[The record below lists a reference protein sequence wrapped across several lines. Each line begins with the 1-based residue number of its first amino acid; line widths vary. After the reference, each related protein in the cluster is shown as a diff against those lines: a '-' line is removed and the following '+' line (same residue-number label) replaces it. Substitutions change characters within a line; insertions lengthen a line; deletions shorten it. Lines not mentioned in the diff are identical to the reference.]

1 MYSASSC
8 DRFGSTS
15 GSVLLALWVTVLA
28 SCAERLFNVFRDRLN
43 FSHGSQDRRMTQ
55 QRKRFCDF
63 GPFRLDRQKRL
74 LLHGSETLPLPPKAL
89 EVLLFLIDHRNRV
102 IEKSEFMKAVWPGS
116 FVEEGNLSQN
126 IFLLRKTLEDG
137 QDGHR
142 FILTVPGVGYRFV
155 PEVAEHEEQDPA
167 ELPVA
172 VRPFN
177 VNPSPAPPRRSLTLR
192 IAVYATA
199 LVLALVVGVALYRR
213 YKTPPQVLRERQ
225 LTTNSAESSL
235 TATAISPDGNYL
247 AFADEHGLYV
257 RQTASRETH
266 PLAVPSTARIYR
278 LSWFPDGSKVLAT
291 GITSENPIP
300 SVWSIS
306 LLGRTFHKLRED
318 VEEAVPSPD
327 SSKILFTTKLESEVW
342 VMGSNGEEPVKIL
355 SGDAQDDFGC
365 LAWFPDGKRILFLR
379 FPLVGPNAVESLQ
392 LDGGQPAIVVSTG
405 GLVASIFLRDG
416 RLLYGVGGESGNDK
430 EVSLWEVQV
439 DLKSGRAAG
448 GTHSF
453 KQWKNTRISDLSVT
467 SDGKRLVLLKGNPQ
481 GDAYIGNLE
490 QNGKALTAPRR
501 LTLDDL
507 DDEPSDWTSDSKSVL
522 FYSNRNGTYDIFRQS
537 IDETT
542 AQALVESTRYKIR
555 PRMSPDG
562 KWVLYYDP
570 PGINSW
576 NERVRIARVPLEGG
590 PTATVMEEQGL
601 YAFRCTRPPANRCIA
616 GVLHPKELIVY
627 ALDPIKGRGP
637 ELLRIPVNADVEEP
651 NLDLSPDGKSIAFIS
666 LNMLAGKIRVISLL
680 DGSQRDVDV
689 KGWNSL
695 NHVNWAADGRGWY
708 VSSELALASTL
719 LYVDLN
725 GYATILLRE
734 PGLFT
739 EIWGIPSPDGK
750 HLAFLR
756 FNSGNNAWELE
767 GF

>member
-1 MYSASSC
+1 
-8 DRFGSTS
+8 
-15 GSVLLALWVTVLA
+15 
-28 SCAERLFNVFRDRLN
+28 
-43 FSHGSQDRRMTQ
+43 MTQ
-55 QRKRFCDF
+55 QRKRFCEF

-74 LLHGSETLPLPPKAL
+74 LLQGPETLPLPPKAFD
-89 EVLLFLIDHRNRV
+89 VLLFLIENRNRV
-102 IEKSEFMKAVWPGS
+102 IEKSEFMKAVWPDS

-126 IFLLRKTLEDG
+126 IFLLRKTLGDRQDG
-137 QDGHR
+137 QR
-142 FILTVPGVGYRFV
+142 YILTVPGVGYRFV
-155 PEVAEHEEQDPA
+155 PEVAEQEEQSP
-167 ELPVA
+167 LPVA

-177 VNPSPAPPRRSLTLR
+177 AVQGPALPRRRSPTLR
-192 IAVYATA
+192 IALYAAA
-199 LVLALVVGVALYRR
+199 LLLTLAIGFAIYPLH
-213 YKTPPQVLRERQ
+213 KTVPQTPREAQ
-225 LTTNSAESSL
+225 LTTNAAEASL
-235 TATAISPDGNYL
+235 IAAAISPDGNYL

-257 RQTASRETH
+257 RQTASGETH
-266 PLAVPSTARIYR
+266 PLPLPNATRIYR

-291 GITSENPIP
+291 GISPENPVP

-306 LLGRTFHKLRED
+306 LLGGNFRKLHED

-327 SSKILFTTKLESEVW
+327 GSKILFTTRLESEIW
-342 VMGSNGEEPVKIL
+342 VMGSNGEEPGKIL
-355 SGDAQDDFGC
+355 SGAAQEAFGS
-365 LAWFPDGKRILFLR
+365 LAWFPEGKRILFLR
-379 FPLVGPNAVESLQ
+379 FPLVGPNVVESLQ
-392 LDGGQPAIVVSTG
+392 LDGAQPAIVVSAKDLIG
-405 GLVASIFLRDG
+405 SVFLRDG

-430 EVSLWEVQV
+430 EVGLWEVQV

-448 GTHSF
+448 ATHSV
-453 KQWKNTRISDLSVT
+453 KQWENTRISDFGIT

-481 GDAYIGNLE
+481 GDVYVGNLE

-507 DDEPSDWTSDSKSVL
+507 DDQPSDWTPDSKSVL
-522 FYSNRNGTYDIFRQS
+522 FFSNRNGTYDIFRQS

-542 AQALVESTRYKIR
+542 AQALVENKRNKIR

-562 KWVLYYDP
+562 NWVLYYDP

-576 NERVRIARVPLEGG
+576 NERVRIARVPLAGG
-590 PTATVMEEQGL
+590 PTETVMEEQGL

-637 ELLRIPVNADVEEP
+637 ELVRIPVNADVEAP

-666 LNMLAGKIRVISLL
+666 LNMFAGKIRVISLL
-680 DGSQRDVDV
+680 DGSQRDIDV
-689 KGWNSL
+689 EGWNSL
-695 NHVNWAADGRGWY
+695 NHISWATDGKGWY

-719 LYVDLN
+719 LYVDLSGN
-725 GYATILLRE
+725 PTILLRE

-756 FNSGNNAWELE
+756 YNSGNNAWALE